1 MVMRLSCLLA
11 VCLLTALGQEPS
23 TPKQRIRAIRDQ
35 ARQGSPA
42 IAKIQPFLTD
52 DDVDVRREAVKVLV
66 EIGTQRSLDPLIAA
80 LKDEDAEVKVRATDG
95 LVNVYLP
102 GYVQTGLSA
111 QLKRA
116 GSLVGAS
123 FSDTS
128 EMAVEPDVRV
138 RPEII
143 EGLAAVLGGG
153 SMLPVRAN
161 CARALGALRGRAA
174 LPQLLEALRS
184 KNDQLIYESLIA
196 LQKIGELSAG
206 PRVVFLLRDLD
217 ERVQLAA
224 IETTGLLRTQDA
236 LPGLRRVVEST
247 ENRKVKR
254 QALAA
259 VAMIPNDANRP
270 LLEQYAADKD
280 EGLRAAAAEG
290 LGRLAKPQ
298 DAESLARSFEE
309 EKKMAPR
316 LAFAFAVCSAGRMDD
331 NELSAFRYLLNALN
345 SKAWRNVSFAYVEEL
360 ARNPQIRTKIIP
372 VLQSGTREERTAI
385 VAILGRTGG
394 SDVIPALEVLSKDAD
409 ADLAQ
414 QAVRAL
420 RVARSRNP

>member
-1 MVMRLSCLLA
+1 MRLIGLLA
-11 VCLLTALGQEPS
+11 VCLFTALGQEPS
-23 TPKQRIRAIRDQ
+23 TPKQRIRSVRDLVK
-35 ARQGSPA
+35 QGSPA
-42 IAKIQPFLTD
+42 IAKIQPYLKD
-52 DDVDVRREAVKVLV
+52 DDVDVRREAVKALV
-66 EIGTQRSLDPLIAA
+66 EIGTQRSLDPLISA

-95 LVNVYLP
+95 LVNFYLP

-116 GSLVGAS
+116 GSLVGAA
-123 FSDTS
+123 FNDTS
-128 EMAVEPDVRV
+128 ELAVEPDVRV

-143 EGLAAVLGGG
+143 SGLAAVLGGG

-196 LQKIGELSAG
+196 LQKIGEPSAG

-224 IETTGLLRTQDA
+224 IETAGLLRTQDA
-236 LPGLRRVVEST
+236 LPSLRRVVEST
-247 ENRKVKR
+247 DNKKVKR

-259 VAMIPNDANRP
+259 VAMIPNLANRP

-298 DAESLARSFEE
+298 DAEALAKSFEE

-316 LAFAFAVCSAGRMDD
+316 LAFAFAVCSAGRVDSD
-331 NELSAFRYLLNALN
+331 EFGALRYLLNTLN
-345 SKAWRNVSFAYVEEL
+345 TKAWRNVSFAYLEEL
-360 ARNPQIRTKIIP
+360 ARQPQFCAKLIP
-372 VLQSGTREERTAI
+372 VLQSGTREEKTAV

-394 SDVIPALEVLSKDAD
+394 PEVIPALEALSKNPD